1 MSWSSLSV
9 EQRAA
14 ALEPLAMR
22 LADRAEDLAELIHQE
37 NGKPRSE
44 AMSMEVVTS
53 VRLARWCCAQ
63 APVVL
68 GPRSVRL
75 PMAPHRRVRIHRRP
89 YGHVLVIS
97 PWNIPLYIPLSQ
109 VLAALLA
116 GNRVTLKPSELTPR
130 CGDAIGELLADLL
143 PPDTLR
149 IVQGD
154 GAVGASLIEAR
165 PDRVCF
171 TGSVGTGRKVMAA
184 CAAHPVHVTL
194 ELGGIDALIVR
205 ADADLELASSAVAW
219 GATFN
224 GGQACCSVERLL
236 AHSSIIEPL
245 LARIEAKLRRIGPS
259 TDLGPAIDQRQL
271 GVWRTHV
278 ADARERGLQVTGG
291 EELEGRRMAPVL
303 VHGVGTEASRAWTEE
318 SFGPIVAALPFESDE
333 QARALHDATDFGLT
347 ASVFTGDLAAGE
359 ALASSLR
366 AGSVAVNEVAATVY
380 GHPEL
385 PWGGVDGSGFGRSH
399 GQEGMVE
406 NTWTQVV
413 DLPRMGVEPKP
424 PWYYPYDDEQERAF
438 ASLSRAL
445 ARPGFRRA
453 GRAATALA
461 RFVSRR
467 PRL

>member
-154 GAVGASLIEAR
+154 GAVGAALIEAR

-184 CAAHPVHVTL
+184 CAAHPVPVTL

-278 ADARERGLQVTGG
+278 ADARERGLQ
-291 EELEGRRMAPVL
+291 
-303 VHGVGTEASRAWTEE
+303 E